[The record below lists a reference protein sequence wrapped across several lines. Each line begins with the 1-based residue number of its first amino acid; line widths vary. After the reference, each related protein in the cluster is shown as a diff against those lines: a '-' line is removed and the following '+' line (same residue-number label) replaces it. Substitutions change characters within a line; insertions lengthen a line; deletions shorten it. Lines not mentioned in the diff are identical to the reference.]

1 MNKKTILDTDIPTL
15 TRQWQLY
22 LERSNIKEASMPPVQ
37 HSEMKKAFMGACA
50 QTIISLRDDVST
62 YEEEMGIKILQSM
75 LDEIGDYFNEEIK
88 RYDAGGTQSVHRAA
102 DRSRPGKDR
111 PSADVRDALVSA
123 KGDLS
128 PMVRKIRKLIRQQY
142 GSDSSAF
149 VIVFTHP
156 EHDEMV
162 HFATNI
168 NNRGDAATLLAEMSG
183 HIRSGL
189 N

>member
-1 MNKKTILDTDIPTL
+1 MNKNTILDTNVPTL
-15 TRQWQLY
+15 TRQWQIY
-22 LERSNIKEASMPPVQ
+22 LERSRINEASMSSVQ

-50 QTIISLRDDVST
+50 QTIISLRDEVST
-62 YEEEMGIKILQSM
+62 YEEEMGIKILKSM
-75 LDEIGDYFNEEIK
+75 LDEIGDYFTEEMN
-88 RYDAGGTQSVHRAA
+88 RYDAG
-102 DRSRPGKDR
+102 RSRPR
-111 PSADVRDALVSA
+111 QATADVRDALVSA

-142 GSDSSAF
+142 GSDGSAF

-168 NNRGDAATLLAEMSG
+168 DNRGDAATLLAEMSG